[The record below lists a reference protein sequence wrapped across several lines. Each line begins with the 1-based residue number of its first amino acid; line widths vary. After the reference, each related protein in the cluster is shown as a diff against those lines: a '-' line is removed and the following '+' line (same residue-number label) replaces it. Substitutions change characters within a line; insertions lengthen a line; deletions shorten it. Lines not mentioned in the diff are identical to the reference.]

1 MNGFQELSPGPN
13 NVQDVSV
20 CVGMKS
26 QKEKLTQ
33 KRVREL
39 LDYDPETGLL
49 TWKVNRRGSAK
60 AGDVIKSVNGA
71 GYVQLAIDSKTY
83 LAHRVIWLWNYG
95 YFPEKQVDHINRIKV
110 DNRLCNLRE
119 IASSCNVQN
128 SCVSTRNRT
137 GVKGVRVD
145 KYGCHAFI
153 MIGGRQNHI
162 KTVHDFTEAV
172 ALRLAAEQCLGY
184 SSCDNQSSAFVYMQN
199 YIKEG
204 GI

>member
-1 MNGFQELSPGPN
+1 MHGIRESRQL
-13 NVQDVSV
+13 
-20 CVGMKS
+20 
-26 QKEKLTQ
+26 QKTAQAASRPTGTRKEPEKLTQ

-60 AGDVIKSVNGA
+60 AGDVIKTVNGA
-71 GYVQLAIDSKTY
+71 GYVQLAIDSKKY

-95 YFPEKQVDHINRIKV
+95 YFPEKQVDHISRV
-110 DNRLCNLRE
+110 PTDNRLCNLRE

-153 MIGGRQNHI
+153 MIGGRQIHI